1 MKRIQKW
8 FEVIAGISQEE
19 QDRWALAQ
27 EIFGR
32 TGAGVGADLSAL
44 KIPACWR
51 RQVRI
56 QHPGA

>member
-32 TGAGVGADLSAL
+32 AGTDMSAL
-44 KIPACWR
+44 KKPACWR

-56 QHPGA
+56 QQLGA